1 MRRARYL
8 VVAAATALVGCG
20 DESEPDREEIQRELT
35 RDVQE
40 KTGTQDVL
48 VSCPDDL
55 AEGAVCDVT
64 APGGLKAK
72 LRITSLEDEDV
83 AGEIIPP

>member
-1 MRRARYL
+1 L
-8 VVAAATALVGCG
+8 VVTAAALVGCG
-20 DESEPDREEIQRELT
+20 DDSEPDREEIQRELK

-40 KTGTQDVL
+40 KTGTRDVV

-55 AEGAVCDVT
+55 AAGDLCDVT

-72 LRITSLEDEDV
+72 LRITSLDEEDV
-83 AGEIIPP
+83 AGELVQP